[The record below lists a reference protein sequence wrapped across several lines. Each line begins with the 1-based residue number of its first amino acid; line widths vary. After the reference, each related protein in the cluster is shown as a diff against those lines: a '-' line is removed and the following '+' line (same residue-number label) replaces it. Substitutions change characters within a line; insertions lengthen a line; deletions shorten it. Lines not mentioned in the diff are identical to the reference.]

1 MTNHFLTSRDAV
13 NILAARTMT
22 EPKTNHN
29 IEGAL
34 RADGLRFAIVASRWN
49 DLIVSRLVGGAQ
61 EALRRLGANETHIV
75 TVRVPGSFEIPL
87 VAKKLALSG
96 RYDAIICVGAIIRGE
111 TPHYDYLAADVTK
124 GISAVALETGVPV
137 AYGVITADTV
147 EQAIDRAG
155 VKAGNKG
162 FEAAMTAIEM
172 ANLLK
177 EL

>member
-1 MTNHFLTSRDAV
+1 MNQTV
-13 NILAARTMT
+13 
-22 EPKTNHN
+22 
-29 IEGAL
+29 EGAL

-61 EALRRLGANETHIV
+61 EALRRLGANEKHIM

-87 VAKKLALSG
+87 AAKKLALSG
-96 RYDAIICVGAIIRGE
+96 NYDAIICVGAIIRGE

>member
-1 MTNHFLTSRDAV
+1 MKDFLEGH
-13 NILAARTMT
+13 I
-22 EPKTNHN
+22 

-34 RADGLRFAIVASRWN
+34 RAEGLRVAIVASRWN

-61 EALRRLGANETHIV
+61 DALRRLGAHDNDLTL
-75 TVRVPGSFEIPL
+75 VRVPGSFEIPL
-87 VAKKLALSG
+87 AAKKLASGG

-111 TPHYDYLAADVTK
+111 TPHFDYIAAEVTK
-124 GISAVALETGVPV
+124 SMAAASLETGVPI
-137 AYGVITADTV
+137 AYGIITADTV
-147 EQAIDRAG
+147 EQAINRAG

-162 FEAAMTAIEM
+162 FEAAMAAVEM

>member
-1 MTNHFLTSRDAV
+1 MNQ
-13 NILAARTMT
+13 M
-22 EPKTNHN
+22 

-34 RADGLRFAIVASRWN
+34 RAEGLQFAIVASRWN
-49 DLIVSRLVGGAQ
+49 DLIVSRLIGGAQ
-61 EALRRLGANETHIV
+61 EALRRLGANENHIV

-87 VAKKLALSG
+87 VTKKLATSG
-96 RYDAIICVGAIIRGE
+96 KYDAIICVGAIIRGE

-147 EQAIDRAG
+147 EQALNRAG

>member
-1 MTNHFLTSRDAV
+1 MKNGLHSV
-13 NILAARTMT
+13 
-22 EPKTNHN
+22 
-29 IEGAL
+29 EGAL
-34 RADGLRFAIVASRWN
+34 SAAGLRFAIVASRWN
-49 DLIVSRLVGGAQ
+49 DLIVSRLIGGA
-61 EALRRLGANETHIV
+61 EDTLRRLGASAENV
-75 TVRVPGSFEIPL
+75 LTVRVPGSFEIPL
-87 VAKKLALSG
+87 AAKKLASSG
-96 RYDAIICVGAIIRGE
+96 CYDAIICLGAIIRGE
-111 TPHYDYLAADVTK
+111 TPHYDYLAAEVTK
-124 GISAVALETGVPV
+124 GLSAIALETGVPV

>member
-1 MTNHFLTSRDAV
+1 MN
-13 NILAARTMT
+13 
-22 EPKTNHN
+22 EPNTQRM
-29 IEGAL
+29 IEGGL
-34 RADGLRFAIVASRWN
+34 RADGLQFAIVASRWN
-49 DLIVSRLVGGAQ
+49 DLIVSRLIGGAQ
-61 EALRRLGANETHIV
+61 EALRRLGANENHIT

-87 VAKKLALSG
+87 VAKKLASSG
-96 RYDAIICVGAIIRGE
+96 KYDAIICVGAIIRGE

-124 GISAVALETGVPV
+124 GISAVALDTGVPV

-147 EQAIDRAG
+147 EQALDRAG

-162 FEAAMTAIEM
+162 FEAAMSAIEM

>member
-1 MTNHFLTSRDAV
+1 VSQTL
-13 NILAARTMT
+13 
-22 EPKTNHN
+22 
-29 IEGAL
+29 EGAL
-34 RADGLRFAIVASRWN
+34 RAEGLRFAIVASRWN

-61 EALRRLGANETHIV
+61 DALRRLGAREDQIA

-87 VAKKLALSG
+87 AAKKLAASG
-96 RYDAIICVGAIIRGE
+96 RYDALICVGAVIRGE
-111 TPHYDYLAADVTK
+111 TPHYDYIAAEVTK
-124 GISAVALETGVPV
+124 GIAAVSLETGVPI

-162 FEAAMTAIEM
+162 FEAAMSAIEM

>member
-1 MTNHFLTSRDAV
+1 MKNGGNS
-13 NILAARTMT
+13 
-22 EPKTNHN
+22 

-34 RADGLRFAIVASRWN
+34 SASGLKFAIVASRWN

-61 EALRRLGANETHIV
+61 DTLRRLGANEGSV
-75 TVRVPGSFEIPL
+75 LTVRVPGSFEIPL
-87 VAKKLALSG
+87 TAKKLAASG
-96 RYDAIICVGAIIRGE
+96 RYDAIICLGAIIRGE

-124 GISAVALETGVPV
+124 GLSAVALETGVPV

-172 ANLLK
+172 ANLMK

>member
-1 MTNHFLTSRDAV
+1 MNEA
-13 NILAARTMT
+13 
-22 EPKTNHN
+22 KTNQI

-34 RADGLRFAIVASRWN
+34 RAEGLQFAIVASRWN

-61 EALRRLGANETHIV
+61 EALRRLGANENHIV

-87 VAKKLALSG
+87 VAKKLATSG

-124 GISAVALETGVPV
+124 GISAVALETGVPM

-147 EQAIDRAG
+147 EQALNRAG

>member
-1 MTNHFLTSRDAV
+1 MNQ
-13 NILAARTMT
+13 M
-22 EPKTNHN
+22 

-34 RADGLRFAIVASRWN
+34 RAEGLQFAIVASRWN

-61 EALRRLGANETHIV
+61 EALRRLGANENHIV

-87 VAKKLALSG
+87 VTKKLATSG
-96 RYDAIICVGAIIRGE
+96 KYDAIICVGAIIRGE

-124 GISAVALETGVPV
+124 GLSAVALETGVPV

-147 EQAIDRAG
+147 EQALNRAG

>member
-1 MTNHFLTSRDAV
+1 MSETNM
-13 NILAARTMT
+13 NQI
-22 EPKTNHN
+22 

-49 DLIVSRLVGGAQ
+49 DLIVSRLIGGAQ
-61 EALRRLGANETHIV
+61 EALRRLGAAAEAVT

-87 VAKKLALSG
+87 VAKRLALSG
-96 RYDAIICVGAIIRGE
+96 KYDAIICVGAIIRGE

-124 GISAVALETGVPV
+124 GIAAVALDTSVPV

>member
-1 MTNHFLTSRDAV
+1 MN
-13 NILAARTMT
+13 
-22 EPKTNHN
+22 EPKMKQM

-61 EALRRLGANETHIV
+61 EALRRLGANENHIV

-96 RYDAIICVGAIIRGE
+96 KYDAIICVGAIIRGE

-124 GISAVALETGVPV
+124 GISAVALETGVPM
-137 AYGVITADTV
+137 AYGVITADTL
-147 EQAIDRAG
+147 EQALDRAG

>member
-1 MTNHFLTSRDAV
+1 MN
-13 NILAARTMT
+13 
-22 EPKTNHN
+22 EPKPNQM

-34 RADGLRFAIVASRWN
+34 RAEGLRFAIVASRWN

-61 EALRRLGANETHIV
+61 EALRRLGANENHTV

-87 VAKKLALSG
+87 VAKKLAMSG
-96 RYDAIICVGAIIRGE
+96 KYDAIICVGAIIRGE

-124 GISAVALETGVPV
+124 GIAAVALETGVPL

-147 EQAIDRAG
+147 EQALDRAG

-162 FEAAMTAIEM
+162 FEAALTAIEM

>member
-1 MTNHFLTSRDAV
+1 MNQ
-13 NILAARTMT
+13 I
-22 EPKTNHN
+22 

-61 EALRRLGANETHIV
+61 EALRRLGASSNHIV
-75 TVRVPGSFEIPL
+75 TVRVPGSFEIPI
-87 VAKKLALSG
+87 VAKKLALSEK
-96 RYDAIICVGAIIRGE
+96 YDAIICLGAIIRGE

-124 GISAVALETGVPV
+124 GLSAVALETGVPL

-162 FEAAMTAIEM
+162 FEAAITAIEM